1 MTFWLIFPN
10 LDFLSFV
17 PFNSELERTLLK
29 VVKIHFFPNFR
40 SFREKKKKDLLKF
53 PILNVYWQFT
63 WMSFITLK
71 SAPSI
76 SNLLSVFNHG
86 DWWILW
92 NIFLD
97 SIELSIR
104 FCPLLYQKFGL
115 SLNSAVSLPGST
127 AESMKFKGHSSYY
140 VGIYLSFRVY

>member
-1 MTFWLIFPN
+1 MFTGS
-10 LDFLSFV
+10 LS
-17 PFNSELERTLLK
+17 R
-29 VVKIHFFPNFR
+29 
-40 SFREKKKKDLLKF
+40 
-53 PILNVYWQFT
+53 
-63 WMSFITLK
+63 MSFITLK
-71 SAPSI
+71 SASSI

-127 AESMKFKGHSSYY
+127 AESMKLKATVHIVLAFNSPLGSINLCF
-140 VGIYLSFRVY
+140 IYLGALMLHVCIHKTDFSLAFDPSIKNHTIIFSLHYLWFIST